1 MGAEKQKEDAEH
13 QSVQPAGQPYRVAC
27 FGEDI
32 FQDTAAGNRSQQDH
46 CKPQMPVQILQIM
59 QVVQGIHIHGNMP
72 GPDVGKT
79 DRDQAPPLSSPDSLA
94 VIAAKTDSPIQRPAA
109 FS

>member
-1 MGAEKQKEDAEH
+1 MCAEQQKEDAEH

-27 FGEDI
+27 FRDGI
-32 FQDTAAGNRSQQDH
+32 FQDTAAGNGSQQDH

-79 DRDQAPPLSSPDSLA
+79 DRDQAPPLSSPDSLT
-94 VIAAKTDSPIQRPAA
+94 VIAAKPDSPVQLLAA
-109 FS
+109 LS